1 MACFIVDGDKG
12 GTGKSFVTRALA
24 DFLITKKG
32 SGRIVIMDCDPSNP
46 DVVCANGFSSSETIG
61 NIEVIG
67 LAVPVNSQEDWFA
80 AIDAASGASIPGTDF
95 VFSLPAGA
103 GLYIDDTVLNLMGLI
118 APVSTVWVMGKD
130 ESSIDQL
137 NARLARAPSF
147 YEHGLIALN
156 EYHGSAARGTFSDW
170 KNSQAYMHTVEQ
182 GEWREVLVNVL
193 NAFVTRQIGT
203 MPLHRAHA
211 LSKDGKLSPTIA
223 VGVEAFRRAF
233 GAQLETALEYGNV
246 RH

>member
-12 GTGKSFVTRALA
+12 GTGKSFVARALA
-24 DFLITKKG
+24 DFLIQKKE
-32 SGRIVIMDCDPSNP
+32 SGRVVIVDCDPSNA
-46 DVVCANGFSSSETIG
+46 DVVCPNGFHAKEMVVG
-61 NIEVIG
+61 VEVLG
-67 LAVPVNSQEDWFA
+67 LVTPINSQEDWFA
-80 AIDAASGASIPGTDF
+80 AIDAAAKVSAPGADF

-103 GLYIDDTVLNLMGLI
+103 GLYIDDTVLELMGLM

-137 NARLARAPSF
+137 AARLERAPAF

-156 EYHGSAARGTFSDW
+156 EYHGPAARGTFEDW
-170 KNSQAYMHTVEQ
+170 YTSAPRGEAVER
-182 GEWREVLVNVL
+182 GEWREILVCVL

-203 MPLHRAHA
+203 MPLHRAHD
-211 LSKDGKLSPTIA
+211 LSRDGEMSPTIA
-223 VGVEAFRRAF
+223 IGVQAFRRAF
-233 GAQLETALEYGNV
+233 CAQLEKALEYSHV